1 MKNLFIILILIPL
14 SLNIKIPITDWEW
27 NWNINWDIEE
37 FIDQF
42 KSGVPAFIEN
52 MKDGLSSF
60 IKQTEQK
67 QKEKIE
73 QLKAKALETYN
84 KVKNSTDKQYKEL
97 IEQTSETAKYISY
110 KICNSTN
117 MTSYDECRNH
127 KKEVF
132 GQIIEMVHDEFQ
144 CSKIVTIITEQIIK
158 GDVGQSLKYIFFLV
172 NTITNNPDAIMRGK
186 AQVVYDIVYC
196 LKDKIIDN
204 WPEISAKLDEKTKKE
219 INIDITSLLV
229 QSMENLASVIHFEE
243 LDGYIEQSDAKT
255 FLIKNEYA
263 KSIHKN
269 LFSTLQKL
277 NEYGSKFYNFS
288 ANLAVNVTNRP
299 ENKELD
305 INQEIVSYFPEK
317 GIRIEYR
324 ADYFFKEYA
333 NVESIQ
339 TVVFDSPLVSVRG
352 KKETEGGTANTFVGI
367 TLYDKE
373 GKEIVKKDL
382 NIEKLRPKIYYKE
395 KLFKAMKHCLYYNEK
410 DDKIENSGIDTE
422 TIKIKGEDFI
432 KCVPN
437 HLTAFTIGSY
447 KSASISDS
455 SNVGTIIL
463 VIFLCLIVIALVVGG
478 YLFWKKRTHA
488 DSSQFNQAFPNKDGL
503 MS

>member
-1 MKNLFIILILIPL
+1 MYHFTKKMKIYNEKYK
-14 SLNIKIPITDWEW
+14 NITDYIYGLISIP
-27 NWNINWDIEE
+27 NHYFK
-37 FIDQF
+37 FIDTIYVQRLRNILQI
-42 KSGVPAFIEN
+42 P
-52 MKDGLSSF
+52 
-60 IKQTEQK
+60 
-67 QKEKIE
+67 
-73 QLKAKALETYN
+73 
-84 KVKNSTDKQYKEL
+84 
-97 IEQTSETAKYISY
+97 TAKY
-110 KICNSTN
+110 
-117 MTSYDECRNH
+117 
-127 KKEVF
+127 VF
-132 GQIIEMVHDEFQ
+132 P
-144 CSKIVTIITEQIIK
+144 SVTHSCYEHAIGTYFL
-158 GDVGQSLKYIFFLV
+158 SNKYI
-172 NTITNNPDAIMRGK
+172 TD
-186 AQVVYDIVYC
+186 
-196 LKDKIIDN
+196 LK
-204 WPEISAKLDEKTKKE
+204 TR
-219 INIDITSLLV
+219 
-229 QSMENLASVIHFEE
+229 Q
-243 LDGYIEQSDAKT
+243 
-255 FLIKNEYA
+255 
-263 KSIHKN
+263 
-269 LFSTLQKL
+269 
-277 NEYGSKFYNFS
+277 
-288 ANLAVNVTNRP
+288 
-299 ENKELD
+299 KELD

-317 GIRIEYR
+317 GISIEYR

-455 SNVGTIIL
+455 SSNVGTIIL